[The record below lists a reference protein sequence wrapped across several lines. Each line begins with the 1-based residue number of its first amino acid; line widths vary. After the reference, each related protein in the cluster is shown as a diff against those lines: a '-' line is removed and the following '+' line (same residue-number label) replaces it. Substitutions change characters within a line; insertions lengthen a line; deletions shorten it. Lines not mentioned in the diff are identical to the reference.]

1 MRIIILIITVLFCFN
16 VSAQD
21 IKYSG
26 TSGGQVLMKKG
37 DSLKTTP
44 IEKVD
49 TMDISII
56 SMKELSTYLER
67 INTIVQK
74 QFDISQTA
82 KYNLILMEI
91 QRVYMEANKKKK
103 VIK

>member
-16 VSAQD
+16 VSGQNS
-21 IKYSG
+21 SG
-26 TSGGQVLMKKG
+26 NIVG
-37 DSLKTTP
+37 DLEMTDKP
-44 IEKVD
+44 KVD
-49 TMDISII
+49 TMDIKII

>member
-16 VSAQD
+16 VSAQQTYATPPG
-21 IKYSG
+21 KSKALNLTQGY
-26 TSGGQVLMKKG
+26 T
-37 DSLKTTP
+37 DSIT
-44 IEKVD
+44 VD
-49 TMDISII
+49 TMDIKII